1 MNANNANKREFTE
14 IEIEIEIDCI
24 LSIYKNIK

>member
-14 IEIEIEIDCI
+14 IEIEIDCI